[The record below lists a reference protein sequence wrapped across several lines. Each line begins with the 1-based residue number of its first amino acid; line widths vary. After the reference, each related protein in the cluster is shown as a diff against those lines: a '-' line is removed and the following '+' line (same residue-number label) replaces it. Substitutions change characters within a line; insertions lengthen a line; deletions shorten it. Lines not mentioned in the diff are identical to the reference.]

1 MGGACSCGTKVAA
14 DDQSTKDRLGAPNL
28 PRSAP
33 ARVRHSGTDGK
44 VLPCAVRQ
52 SGADN
57 PLVHSLS
64 TAQLLEIHEAFS
76 KFGAHPAST
85 ADLRAAGYT
94 EGAEAEVLVGSDR
107 SDSCGTRS
115 PQPCAEGR
123 PWTEWWALQPPTRW
137 LASPVVD
144 RDGDGHIEA
153 KELATVMRIMG
164 MEPSDQQLQELI
176 KSVDVDGNGKVSRDS
191 RAVLSSR
198 PPAFPHRLPLVPCS
212 RGACA
217 SCPRCSCTVAAWS
230 AARPSFAQI
239 ELEEFSNL
247 MARRILMHDGKVG
260 CLATVPCRGPP
271 CCGCA
276 PFPPC
281 LSPLRARVRALR
293 ARRGARTAS
302 ASASLSC
309 KMLPDGRAPP
319 PAFLFARW
327 RTRAGVGR
335 SWLCALLA
343 FAAAAPSLLR
353 TGGAGTGLQAVRR
366 RPERLRHGRR
376 DSIAHVPCWWR
387 RGANGGGGRGA
398 DQNG

>member
-1 MGGACSCGTKVAA
+1 MVCTNRFCLLCWCWCQPAALRSREGCAQPNRPGCVCAGDPESRPAPSRGWAPVRGVAVSGGAAQALEPAARAMGGACSCGTKVAA

-137 LASPVVD
+137 LASP
-144 RDGDGHIEA
+144 
-153 KELATVMRIMG
+153 
-164 MEPSDQQLQELI
+164 
-176 KSVDVDGNGKVSRDS
+176 
-191 RAVLSSR
+191 
-198 PPAFPHRLPLVPCS
+198 
-212 RGACA
+212 
-217 SCPRCSCTVAAWS
+217 
-230 AARPSFAQI
+230 
-239 ELEEFSNL
+239 
-247 MARRILMHDGKVG
+247 ARRS
-260 CLATVPCRGPP
+260 RRR
-271 CCGCA
+271 
-276 PFPPC
+276 
-281 LSPLRARVRALR
+281 RAHR
-293 ARRGARTAS
+293 S
-302 ASASLSC
+302 Q
-309 KMLPDGRAPP
+309 
-319 PAFLFARW
+319 
-327 RTRAGVGR
+327 GVGH
-335 SWLCALLA
+335 CHADHGHGALGPTA
-343 FAAAAPSLLR
+343 
-353 TGGAGTGLQAVRR
+353 TGIDKVRR
-366 RPERLRHGRR
+366 RRR
-376 DSIAHVPCWWR
+376 QRQSEP
-387 RGANGGGGRGA
+387 
-398 DQNG
+398 